1 MLYYM
6 IDSRCVALSRSAFGF
21 PLDGCCGACP
31 QENNAEGRVVRME
44 ARRCSEDSAGTSAL
58 LALLPCPQMNWVDFW
73 REYRLGSQLRML
85 RQKQPGDQLIQQKG
99 AELMA
104 RLGELFIMLVVEDI
118 TPSLL
123 HGTHAAQSGSAS
135 CYSR

>member
-1 MLYYM
+1 M
-6 IDSRCVALSRSAFGF
+6 IESSRVALSRSTFGF

-31 QENNAEGRVVRME
+31 QENNAEGRVVHLE
-44 ARRCSEDSAGTSAL
+44 ARRCREDSAGTNAL
-58 LALLPCPQMNWVDFW
+58 LTLLSCTQMNWVDFW

-85 RQKQPGDQLIQQKG
+85 RQKHPGDQLIQQKG
-99 AELMA
+99 AELMT
-104 RLGELFIMLVVEDI
+104 RLGELFSMLVVEDI

-135 CYSR
+135 CYQR